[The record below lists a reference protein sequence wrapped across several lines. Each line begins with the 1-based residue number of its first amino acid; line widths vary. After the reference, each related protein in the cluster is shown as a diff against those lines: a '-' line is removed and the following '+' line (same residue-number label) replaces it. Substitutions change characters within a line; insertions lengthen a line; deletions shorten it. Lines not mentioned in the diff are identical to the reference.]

1 MTIRLKRDALT
12 GVIKNVNDP
21 IILRGG
27 HYDLFQQQGQGNYAL
42 LGANEKIYDVAYT
55 TPNEVPCSKR
65 VLPEAVHLDTWD
77 GEPWTDFFQSCQQN
91 GINLLRIFAS
101 DGTRLGQND
110 SFLDQTPFQKDV
122 NGKYMVRQAAEN
134 SGTDA
139 VWNMTYFNRLRS
151 FADQA
156 NAHQICLL
164 VTLFN
169 SYDLSDDY
177 TQNVY
182 GAWKGSFWNPNN
194 TNDPVWGET
203 SLVPSRVNG
212 QPTTPKQRQNLFIV
226 PTNNI
231 HYVQTALIKR
241 FTKALRGRGNVIFE
255 IMNEPRQA
263 GSVVGGQA
271 DYHELVDF
279 YTNMIRW
286 IRDYFESDW
295 NPLICINDFNFL
307 GTTQSEMD
315 YWLQHR
321 TSGYDLFDVISYHG
335 LSRYRQLGVPICNSG
350 NEDIALTDK
359 ASITNRFN
367 AHRGTHKTKGIIFSS
382 DGTVIKKLRHYNSHA
397 EMTIADGQID
407 TTLTLTSPSADV
419 SLRAD
424 LHDWA
429 TWCLGVATGN
439 LGVAHFQN
447 HSSFQRSFEK
457 IRAATTELALTA

>member
-1 MTIRLKRDALT
+1 MTIRLKRDALS

-27 HYDLFQQQGQGNYAL
+27 HYDLFQHDGQGNYAL
-42 LGANEKIYDVAYT
+42 LGANQKIYDVAYT

-65 VLPEAVHLDTWD
+65 VLPESVHLDTWD

-110 SFLDQTPFQKDV
+110 SFLDQTPFLLDAH
-122 NGKYMVRQAAEN
+122 GKYKVRQAAEN

-182 GAWKGSFWNPNN
+182 GAWKGTFWNPDN
-194 TNDPVWGET
+194 TNDPAWGQT
-203 SLVPSRVNG
+203 SLVPTAG
-212 QPTTPKQRQNLFIV
+212 PGQRQRSFIV

-231 HYVQTALIKR
+231 HYVQAALIKR
-241 FTKALRGRGNVIFE
+241 FAKALRGRGNVIFE

-263 GSVVGGQA
+263 SA
-271 DYHELVDF
+271 KELVDF

-286 IRDYFESDW
+286 IRDYFETDW
-295 NPLICINDFNFL
+295 NPLICINDFNFD
-307 GTTQSEMD
+307 GGQSEME
-315 YWLQHR
+315 YWKQNR
-321 TSGYDLFDVISYHG
+321 TSAYDLFDLISYHG
-335 LSRYRQLGVPICNSG
+335 LSGYKQLGVPVCNSG
-350 NEDIALTDK
+350 NETIALTDK
-359 ASITNRFN
+359 ASITKRFQ
-367 AHRGTHKTKGIIFSS
+367 AHRATHSGKGIIFSS
-382 DGTVIKKLRHYNSHA
+382 DGAVIKRLRHSNSHA
-397 EMTIADGQID
+397 EMNIADGQID

-429 TWCLGVATGN
+429 TWCLAIAKGAP
-439 LGVAHFQN
+439 GVAHLQN

-457 IRAATTELALTA
+457 IHAAQNELALTA